1 MIASKRVSYKGSQT
15 CIIWLVLVVGCIDFV
30 PSPSDTSLNSEPS
43 QKAPGLFYS
52 YNVGDY
58 FNIYVGFPRSYH
70 ENRSTKYPVIYVLDA
85 DWYFGSGQRL
95 GNGGVKGIVNQLVEK
110 GEMPEVLIV
119 GIGYP
124 TGTNNRGRDFVSSY
138 THFYKFLK
146 DELIPF
152 VDQSYNT
159 SEERTLI
166 GHSSGGFFTMY
177 AFFRYPDH
185 VFTNYIC
192 ISGDYN
198 RLDRTLFTEEISLSR
213 QIEDALPVTLYMAVG
228 QREEERFITSN
239 IEMAEKL
246 ESRGYTKFRF
256 RFTAFRGLDH
266 GTVVGPA
273 IEGGLKWIFS
283 ENSGV

>member
-1 MIASKRVSYKGSQT
+1 MTATKRLLYRESQT
-15 CIIWLVLVVGCIDFV
+15 CIVWLVLIVGCIGSV
-30 PSPSDTSLNSEPS
+30 PSPSDTLDSEPS

-58 FNIYVGFPRSYH
+58 YNIYVGFPKSYH
-70 ENRSTKYPVIYVLDA
+70 ENKSTKYPVIYLLDA
-85 DWYFGSGQRL
+85 DWYFYSGQRL
-95 GNGGVKGIVNQLVEK
+95 GNGGVKGIVSQLIEK
-110 GEMPEVLIV
+110 GDMPEVLIV

-124 TGTNNRGRDFVSSY
+124 TGTNNRARDFVTSY

-152 VDQSYNT
+152 IDQTYNT

-166 GHSSGGFFTMY
+166 GHSSGGFFTLY

-185 VFTNYIC
+185 VFTNYIA

-213 QIEDALPVTLYMAVG
+213 RIEDGLPVTLYMAVG

-239 IEMAEKL
+239 SEMAEKL

-256 RFTAFRGLDH
+256 KFIEFRGLDH

-273 IEGGLKWIFS
+273 VEGGLKWIFS